1 MVGIMKKKLTK
12 KEKLEALNILF
23 DYFPDAKAELNFSN
37 EFELLVA
44 VMLSAQT
51 TDERVNIVTK
61 DLFEKYK
68 SPEDFANASIEDLE
82 EDIKT
87 IGLYRT
93 KAKNLKNLSK
103 MIVEDFDGKVPNN
116 REDLEKL
123 PGVGRKTAN
132 VVLSVAF
139 GIPAIAVD
147 THVHRTA
154 NRIGLVSTDNVL
166 DTEKELMKLIPKEMW
181 NKAHHVLIFYGR
193 RISRAI
199 NPDIENDPIK
209 HISLHAR
216 GLYVDPKDRK
226 KAKKKK

>member
-1 MVGIMKKKLTK
+1 MPTKKLTK
-12 KEKLEALNILF
+12 KEKLEALDILF
-23 DYFPDAKAELNFSN
+23 DYFPEAEAELDHKN
-37 EFELLVA
+37 EFELLIA
-44 VMLSAQT
+44 VILSAQC

-61 DLFEKYK
+61 DLFKRYPTPFDYLDTDTKEVEGYIK
-68 SPEDFANASIEDLE
+68 SL
-82 EDIKT
+82 
-87 IGLYRT
+87 GLYKA
-93 KAKNLKNLSK
+93 KAKNIMETSRIIANEFKG
-103 MIVEDFDGKVPNN
+103 EVPSD
-116 REDLEKL
+116 RKTLESL

-166 DTEKELMKLIPKEMW
+166 DTERELMKLIPKDKW

-193 RISRAI
+193 RISKAI

-209 HISLHAR
+209 HISLHCR
-216 GLYVDPKDRK
+216 GLYKDK
-226 KAKKKK
+226 SKGKKKWKKL